1 VGATGATGIGATG
14 ATGPTGPT
22 GLYVT
27 SASISSG
34 NLLITL
40 SNSQVINAGYTL
52 GATGV
57 GATGPTGP
65 NGLQAR
71 SVITYTTGTI
81 ANAASAN
88 VDITGYKGYNLYK
101 IGVNGNAW
109 VRLYTSS
116 SARTTDY
123 SRTQGSDPTPDTGV
137 IAEVITT
144 SSGNVTLSPAVLGF
158 NDESPVTNVI
168 PVAITNNTGS
178 STAFTITLTL
188 VQTEA

>member
-1 VGATGATGIGATG
+1 
-14 ATGPTGPT
+14 
-22 GLYVT
+22 
-27 SASISSG
+27 
-34 NLLITL
+34 LLITL

-71 SVITYTTGTI
+71 SVITYTTGSI

-116 SARTTDY
+116 SARTTAEHKAQ
-123 SRTQGSDPTPDTGV
+123 TQHQMWELLPKLLPQVRAT
-137 IAEVITT
+137 
-144 SSGNVTLSPAVLGF
+144 
-158 NDESPVTNVI
+158 
-168 PVAITNNTGS
+168 
-178 STAFTITLTL
+178 
-188 VQTEA
+188 